1 MKPKLKQQDKKD
13 ENLKQQRWIGKI
25 KEKGNIYCNYSGY
38 TFKYYN
44 LAK

>member
-25 KEKGNIYCNYSGY
+25 KENRE
-38 TFKYYN
+38 TFIVTILVKY
-44 LAK
+44 LL